1 MTDRV
6 APYTADPDGVLSLK
20 DMDPDF
26 NGDGIV
32 SPLEK
37 QVYDYM
43 READTNNDGYLTR
56 REVFHVITRMK
67 SQIDEAS
74 GSGIPIDALSPAQ
87 WGERKVAAW
96 EEDVFKR
103 IKEADEDKSG
113 VISVKELF
121 GVIKGAAKLDKEK
134 KIYQKLLAVAVIVI
148 FVLIGAMLGT
158 AIVAGEAVK
167 ESHVDSAGTM
177 TTLSGSPVAVVPYQE
192 GVPLFDLPALSANEM
207 ARVEGLTFLVGMTGG
222 SQQMAVKPSSMY
234 TGDNNLAV
242 LMTPEGHTMTIFRSE
257 RNATIT
263 MGAGPHAGTTFPI
276 SDVPVDASARKLE
289 ASSKN
294 RRQMRRGGNSASS
307 YGGFTGGGMGSTQP
321 NTAGNR

>member
-177 TTLSGSPVAVVPYQE
+177 TTLSGSPVALAALVE
-192 GVPLFDLPALSANEM
+192 TGSLFDLPMLSAQEM
-207 ARVEGLTFLVGMTGG
+207 ARVEGLDFYVDMSGG

-234 TGDNNLAV
+234 TGDSNMAV
-242 LMTPEGHTMTIFRSE
+242 IISPEGHTMTIFRSE

-263 MGAGPHAGTTFPI
+263 MGAGPHVGMTFPI
-276 SDVPVDASARKLE
+276 GDPVDDLARKLE
-289 ASSKN
+289 ESSN
-294 RRQMRRGGNSASS
+294 HRRQMRRGRGSS
-307 YGGFTGGGMGSTQP
+307 SGSSFSFGSFSSTQP

>member
-20 DMDPDF
+20 DMDPDI

-37 QVYDYM
+37 QVYDHM
-43 READTNNDGYLTR
+43 LAADTDNDGHLTR
-56 REVFHVITRMK
+56 REVFHVIKRMK
-67 SQIDEAS
+67 SQADEA
-74 GSGIPIDALSPAQ
+74 SGIPIDALSPAQ

-96 EEDVFKR
+96 EEDVYKR

-121 GVIKGAAKLDKEK
+121 GVIKGAAKLDKDK
-134 KIYQKLLAVAVIVI
+134 KIYQKLLAVAVLVI

-263 MGAGPHAGTTFPI
+263 MGAGPHVGMTFPI
-276 SDVPVDASARKLE
+276 GDPVDDLARKLE
-289 ASSKN
+289 ESSN
-294 RRQMRRGGNSASS
+294 HRRQMRRGRGLSS
-307 YGGFTGGGMGSTQP
+307 GSSFSFGSFSSTQP